1 MTNTIVLRPL
11 ERKDLN
17 FVHTLDNNAVVMRY
31 WFEEPF
37 ASFDELVQ
45 IYNSHIH
52 DQTERRFIVS
62 DTDENPV
69 GLVELV
75 EINQT
80 HRHAE
85 FQIIISPNKQGQ
97 GYAKQATHLAID
109 YAFAVLNLHK
119 LSLFVDT
126 ENIKAIHIYTEL
138 GFQQEGILREEF
150 FVNGQYRDVILMGIF
165 QREYLSKIAKTA

>member
-1 MTNTIVLRPL
+1 MVESITLRPL
-11 ERKDLN
+11 ERKDLS
-17 FVHTLDNNAVVMRY
+17 FVHTLDNNAIVMRY

-52 DQTERRFIVS
+52 DQGERRFIIS
-62 DTDENPV
+62 DSLDNPV

-85 FQIIISPNKQGQ
+85 FQIIISPNQQGQ
-97 GYAKQATHLAID
+97 GYAKKATLLAVD
-109 YAFAVLNLHK
+109 YAFSVLNLHK
-119 LSLFVDT
+119 LSLYVDT
-126 ENIKAIHIYTEL
+126 ENKKAIHIYTEI
-138 GFQQEGILREEF
+138 GFHEEGTLHEEF
-150 FVNGQYRDVILMGIF
+150 FVNGQYRDVILMAIF
-165 QREYLSKIAKTA
+165 QREYLSRTIKTV